1 MISQLHQIIGKKIK
15 SSYLLPTYL
24 LTAHKRK
31 QKEKEKEQGVDTKKK
46 EKTRKGREKEKKRK
60 DIILFI
66 LIVKGFLS
74 AFIVKVLCTGSSTIC
89 GLLAGFLVL
98 QGLPVGVRSPGI

>member
-1 MISQLHQIIGKKIK
+1 MRG
-15 SSYLLPTYL
+15 
-24 LTAHKRK
+24 
-31 QKEKEKEQGVDTKKK
+31 EKKK
-46 EKTRKGREKEKKRK
+46 EGKKKRKEKKRK